1 MYRMKKKCSMK
12 SIHLFCFLFII
23 VFLGIILWIKN
34 ENKNKNENESFSGSL
49 HVSDLQD
56 VTTSE
61 SAIIKDREIIVNNE
75 LVGSDKQYPIRK
87 NASNLTLSN
96 YESIYKNILSS
107 NNYITLPPTPTLSLP
122 TLNRKMSFALS
133 DNTFI
138 TSPGM
143 NTSMTELPK
152 LKDPSLFTKKYDTVY
167 QNVISQNKYDTVF

>member
-23 VFLGIILWIKN
+23 LFFVYIFWIKN
-34 ENKNKNENESFSGSL
+34 KIERFSGSL
-49 HVSDLQD
+49 HASDLQD
-56 VTTSE
+56 VITSE
-61 SAIIKDREIIVNNE
+61 SALIKDREIVVNKPIDI
-75 LVGSDKQYPIRK
+75 SYKQYPTRK
-87 NASNLTLSN
+87 NDTYSISPN
-96 YESIYKNILSS
+96 YDSIYKNILSS
-107 NNYITLPPTPTLSLP
+107 NNYTTLPPIPTVSLP
-122 TLNRKMSFALS
+122 TLNRKMPIVLL

-167 QNVISQNKYDTVF
+167 QNVISQNNYNTLF